1 MVSGD
6 RVTLAVEGNTVH
18 TVNSAV
24 YAMQTLQQE
33 MSGEAEHTGLT
44 SEDDITALVNEL
56 SWTFE
61 SNSKNSQA
69 AAISLLAHVYFFR
82 GMGYNQSRD
91 KENLS
96 SQE

>member
-6 RVTLAVEGNTVH
+6 RVTLAVEGNTVD

-61 SNSKNSQA
+61 SNSKKFTSCCYFPA
-69 AAISLLAHVYFFR
+69 CARLLFP
-82 GMGYNQSRD
+82 GDGI
-91 KENLS
+91 
-96 SQE
+96 

>member
-61 SNSKNSQA
+61 SNSKK
-69 AAISLLAHVYFFR
+69 IHKLLLFPCLRTFTFSGGWDIIKAEI
-82 GMGYNQSRD
+82 
-91 KENLS
+91 KKT
-96 SQE
+96 